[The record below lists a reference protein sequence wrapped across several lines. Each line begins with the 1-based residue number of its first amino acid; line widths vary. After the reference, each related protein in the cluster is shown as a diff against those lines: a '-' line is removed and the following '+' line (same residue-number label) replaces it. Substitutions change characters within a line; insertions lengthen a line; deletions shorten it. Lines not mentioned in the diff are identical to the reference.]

1 MYDTEPNEP
10 NQHSQPGQKLGRGM
24 LTLTWLGILVLLT
37 LVFGRWEENRQNPN
51 RKPESRI
58 DGQVREV
65 ILEGNRRHH
74 YIATGSINGTP
85 VTFLLDTGAS
95 DVVVPQALARKL
107 GLKPGPRNFAQTA
120 NGTIAVRQTRIGTLS
135 LGVIQLRNV
144 RASINPAMDGP
155 EVLLGMS
162 ALRQVE
168 FSQNGNQLRLRQTT
182 PE

>member
-1 MYDTEPNEP
+1 MYNSEPNEP
-10 NQHSQPGQKLGRGM
+10 DQHPLPGQKLGRGM

-37 LVFGRWEENRQNPN
+37 LVFGHWEENRQNPN
-51 RKPESRI
+51 RNPESRI

-74 YIATGSINGTP
+74 YVATGTINGNA

-95 DVVVPQALARKL
+95 DVVIPESLAPKL
-107 GLKPGPRNFAQTA
+107 GLKPGPRSIAQTA
-120 NGTIAVRQTRIGTLS
+120 NGTIAVRQTRIDTLS

-155 EVLLGMS
+155 EILLGMS

-182 PE
+182 P